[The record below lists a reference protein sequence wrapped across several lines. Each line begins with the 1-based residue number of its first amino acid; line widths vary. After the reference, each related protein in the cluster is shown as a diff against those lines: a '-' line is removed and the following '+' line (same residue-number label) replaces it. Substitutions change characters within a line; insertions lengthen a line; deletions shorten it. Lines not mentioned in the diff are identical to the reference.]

1 MRKNGHIEDNILDSK
16 CPKKRICVKKVYSKC
31 PKKRICVKVVDQK
44 NAYSVKKAQ

>member
-1 MRKNGHIEDNILDSK
+1 MRKKGF
-16 CPKKRICVKKVYSKC
+16 SKC

>member
-1 MRKNGHIEDNILDSK
+1 MRKNGHIEDNILD
-16 CPKKRICVKKVYSKC
+16 SKC